1 MMQPE
6 QPQYPT
12 NYLDTIAAQPQAKTM
27 NPMMLWLLIGGV
39 LAFAVVVLM
48 FVFSAG
54 GGATERITRFG
65 ARMSSLQTV
74 TSESQEQ
81 IKSGELRSLNSS
93 LTLVLTNANRDLEE
107 PLTSLGIEIDNE
119 KQSTVA
125 LVADETEELNG
136 RLEDARLNAIF
147 DRTYVREMSFY
158 IKSLRTE
165 IRGIYGSTKNDDLK
179 DVLQTTENNLAPLL
193 TGFENFN
200 EG

>member
-1 MMQPE
+1 MQPE

>member
-1 MMQPE
+1 MQPE

-93 LTLVLTNANRDLEE
+93 LTLVLTNANRDLKE
-107 PLTSLGIEIDNE
+107 PLASLDIEIDNE
-119 KQSTVA
+119 KQSAVA